1 MKFKTLLM
9 TAGCTLGL
17 LATGAA
23 LATDAGTVR
32 SNFLKN
38 TGLEAETVRATPVPG
53 IWEVFIQERMF
64 YVDDSAR
71 YIISGRLIDATTQED
86 LTQVRLREIARSRW
100 SEWPY
105 QDAVKQVFGKGER
118 EVIVFSD
125 ANCTYCRMMEK
136 AYAEVGNLT
145 VWTFIVPMLRGEENA
160 REIVCSKD
168 RSKAWHE
175 WMGQGIRPVVS
186 VAGCDT
192 SVLQRNL
199 ALAHRYNVTA
209 APTFFFKSGDRS
221 TGAMP
226 SYQLNKILEE
236 VK

>member
-1 MKFKTLLM
+1 MQIKTLLM
-9 TAGCTLGL
+9 SACCALGI
-17 LATGAA
+17 A
-23 LATDAGTVR
+23 AGTAAAADVGTVKD
-32 SNFLKN
+32 NLLKN
-38 TGLEAETVRATPVPG
+38 TGLEAESVRATPVPG
-53 IWEVFIQERMF
+53 LWEVFIQERMF

-71 YIISGRLIDATTQED
+71 YVLSGRLIDAQTQED

-100 SEWPY
+100 NQWPFE
-105 QDAVKQVFGKGER
+105 DAVKQVFGKGER
-118 EVIVFSD
+118 EIIVFSD

-168 RSKAWHE
+168 ISKAWHE
-175 WMGQGIRPVVS
+175 GMGQGIRPAVS

-192 SVLQRNL
+192 SVLRRNL
-199 ALAHRYNVTA
+199 ELAHRYNVTA
-209 APTFFFKSGDRS
+209 APTFFFKTGDRS

-226 SYQLNKILEE
+226 AYQLNSILENA
-236 VK
+236 KN